1 MYQRSIPG
9 NLSVDDIAQRIAD
22 EEAGGTQFADN
33 QIRLFKQAGK
43 PGAMRNIVD
52 FNVLDDAIPNRPTVI
67 VKGSPAPAG
76 LTLQWTGNMLV
87 KGSSTVV
94 EVYRKP
100 D

>member
-22 EEAGGTQFADN
+22 EEAGGAQFADN

-43 PGAMRNIVD
+43 TGAIRNIAD

-76 LTLQWTGNMLV
+76 LSLQWTGNMLV

-94 EVYRKP
+94 EVYRAP
-100 D
+100 A